1 VFADGVL
8 RSPRTILTGR
18 GQRHALAPL
27 LRSLGHRVLLCTDAR
42 MAQDEECRALVTAL
56 AEEGMSVTVYAET
69 TPELPVS
76 DILACLRSLAGHPS
90 YNLVVGLGGGSC
102 LDMAKVVALVLTHG
116 GHPLDYIGELQV
128 PGPLLPVVAVPTTA
142 GTGSEATPVAVILD
156 DERGLKVGI
165 SSPHLVPLIA
175 VCDPEL
181 TYTCPTPLARASGA
195 DALTHLVESFTAI
208 RRTWTA
214 QTASERVFV
223 GKSALTDQLAL
234 AGIRLAG
241 ESLTQA
247 VNDPADTTARDT
259 MSLVAL
265 YGGLAL
271 GSAGTAAAHAIQ
283 YPLGA
288 LTHTPHGLG
297 VGALL
302 PYVMRFNLP
311 TRVAEF
317 AEIAGV
323 LGAAEPGTAESENA
337 VRGVLAVDELLWSIG
352 IPRSLSEMGL
362 AAADVP
368 RVVQQSL
375 AATRLVQNNPRQL
388 DEGSVSG
395 LVHRALA
402 GDLDFDV

>member
-1 VFADGVL
+1 MFADGVL

-18 GQRHALAPL
+18 GQRHALADL
-27 LRSLGHRVLLCTDAR
+27 LRPLGERVLLCTDAR
-42 MAQDEECRALVTAL
+42 MAQDEECRALVASL
-56 AEEGMSVTVYAET
+56 EDEGMSVTVYAET

-76 DILACLRSLAGHPS
+76 DILACLRSLAGQPA
-90 YNLVVGLGGGSC
+90 YDAVLGLGGGSC

-142 GTGSEATPVAVILD
+142 GTGSEATPVAVVLD

-208 RRTWTA
+208 RRPWTA

-241 ESLTQA
+241 ESLTRA
-247 VNDPADTTARDT
+247 VNDPTDTNARDT

-271 GSAGTAAAHAIQ
+271 ASAGTAAAHAIQ

-302 PYVMRFNLP
+302 PYVMRFNLT
-311 TRVAEF
+311 TRAPEF
-317 AEIAGV
+317 AEIAQV
-323 LGAAEPGTAESENA
+323 LGSAHPAEDEAANA

-362 AAADVP
+362 TPADVP
-368 RVVQQSL
+368 RVVKQSL
-375 AATRLVQNNPRQL
+375 AATRLVQNNPRPM
-388 DEGSVSG
+388 DEESVTG
-395 LVHRALA
+395 LVNRALD
-402 GDLDFDV
+402 GDLGFGG

>member
-1 VFADGVL
+1 MFSDGVL
-8 RSPRTILTGR
+8 RAPRTIVTGR
-18 GQRHALAPL
+18 GQRHALAEL
-27 LRSLGHRVLLCTDAR
+27 LTPFGDRVLLCTDAR
-42 MAQDEECRALVTAL
+42 MAEDPECLVLVSSLEAS
-56 AEEGMSVTVYAET
+56 GMTVTVYADT

-76 DILACLRSLAGHPS
+76 DVLACVRSLAGQPA
-90 YNLVVGLGGGSC
+90 YDVVLGLGGGSC

-116 GHPLDYIGELQV
+116 GHPLDYVGELQV

-181 TYTCPTPLARASGA
+181 TYSCPASLARASGA

-208 RRTWTA
+208 RRPWTP
-214 QTASERVFV
+214 QTATERVFV

-241 ESLTQA
+241 ESLTRA
-247 VNDPADTTARDT
+247 VNDPADTAARDT

-311 TRVAEF
+311 TRVPEF
-317 AEIAGV
+317 AQIAQI
-323 LGAAEPGTAESENA
+323 LGSAQQADDEAANA

-362 AAADVP
+362 TPADVP

-375 AATRLVQNNPRQL
+375 AATRLVQNNPRPL
-388 DEGSVSG
+388 DEDSVTG
-395 LVHRALA
+395 LVNRAIE
-402 GDLDFDV
+402 GDLEFGV